1 MTEKIRWGICGTGSI
16 ASQFATAL
24 GNVADAELAAVASED
39 ADRCA
44 AFAGEHGVPVSHLGY
59 DAMADDDEV
68 DVVYVAST
76 QQRHFADVMLL
87 LEGGR
92 NVLCEKPFALSEAQA
107 GTMIDT
113 ARNAGLFLMEAMWS
127 RFQPSY
133 IRMMELIEEGAIG
146 RPVRV
151 EADFGSRIPE
161 DERDDHRLFDPHRG
175 GGALLDLGIYP
186 VHLAHLVLGPP
197 TSVVAAGELTDTGVD
212 AWTNLLLTHDGGAAS
227 VLTSAITVRGS
238 LTGRIAG
245 TDGVITMDPFMHVT
259 TRLTLE
265 KGFESETFEFDDPSL
280 HHQVP
285 EVHRCLRAGK
295 SESDVM
301 PHADTLAMLATLDEA
316 RRQIGLSFPDE

>member
-1 MTEKIRWGICGTGSI
+1 MKEKIRWGICGTGSI
-16 ASQFATAL
+16 ASQFAAAL
-24 GNVADAELAAVASED
+24 GNVPDAELVAVASED
-39 ADRCA
+39 AERCA
-44 AFAGEHGVPVSHLGY
+44 TFAAEHDVPVSHLGY

-76 QQRHFADVMLL
+76 QQRHFRDVMLL

-92 NVLCEKPFALSEAQA
+92 NVLCEKPFALNAAQA
-107 GTMIDT
+107 RTMIDT
-113 ARNAGLFLMEAMWS
+113 ACAGDLFLMEAMWS

-133 IRMMELIEEGAIG
+133 VRMMELIDEGAIG
-146 RPVRV
+146 QPLRV
-151 EADFGSRIPE
+151 EADFGFRIPV
-161 DERDDHRLFDPHRG
+161 DERADHRLFDPHRG

-197 TSVVAAGELTDTGVD
+197 TAVVAAGELTDTGVD
-212 AWTNLLLTHDGGAAS
+212 AWTNLLLTHGDGGAS

-259 TRLTLE
+259 TGFTIQ
-265 KGFESETFEFDDPSL
+265 KGFDRETFEFDDPSL

-285 EVHRCLRAGK
+285 EVHRCLREGRVE
-295 SESDVM
+295 SEVM